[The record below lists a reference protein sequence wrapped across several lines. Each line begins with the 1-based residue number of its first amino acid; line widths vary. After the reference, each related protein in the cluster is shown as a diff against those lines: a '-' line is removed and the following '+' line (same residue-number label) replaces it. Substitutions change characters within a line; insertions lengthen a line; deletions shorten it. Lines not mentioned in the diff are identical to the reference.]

1 MGIVYHFLSDGHN
14 LNMLLMLPKAT
25 NCLTSQSKATL
36 MTDICTLLICLGPLL
51 DTSTYRQLQNISQTL
66 LMMTGRITMLSISRW
81 AEKGCSYRTI
91 QRFFAKSIPWG
102 ALNWAIIKPFLKQND
117 RDIIIAGDATTVT
130 KSGWKTFGLGRFFSS
145 IYSRSVPGIAFQTLS
160 LINTKTRMSWP
171 ILIEQILPKPKQKKS
186 TGSKKKKKRGK
197 GRPKGSKNK
206 NHRDVKLNAEMTQVQ
221 SMLKQLLTMIKDTLQ
236 TVYFVYDG
244 AFGNNAAVQM
254 TRIID
259 LHLISKLR
267 NDSALYYKWNEDYS
281 GKGRPPIYG
290 TRVDYNNIPAKYLK
304 SDETEKDIR
313 TRIYQI
319 IVMHKKFADSLNVV
333 IMIKE
338 NLKTGKVAR
347 IILFSSDLELEWEKI
362 IDYYRLRFQIEFNFR
377 DAKQHWGL
385 EDFMVIKKQSV
396 FNAANLSL
404 WMVNVS
410 QATLAISGE
419 ESILDLKARQH
430 GLRYAQELFKILPKN
445 TKPINIVQLFEK
457 IPVLGRIH
465 VKKIAS

>member
-1 MGIVYHFLSDGHN
+1 
-14 LNMLLMLPKAT
+14 
-25 NCLTSQSKATL
+25 
-36 MTDICTLLICLGPLL
+36 MTDISTLLICLPPLL
-51 DTSTYRQLQNISQTL
+51 DTSTYRQLQIVSQTM
-66 LMMTGRITMLSISRW
+66 LMMTGRITMLGISRW
-81 AEKGCSYRTI
+81 AEKGCSYRTV
-91 QRFFAKSIPWG
+91 QRFFSKDIPWG
-102 ALNWAIIKPFLKQND
+102 ALNWAIAKSFLKPYAG
-117 RDIIIAGDATTVT
+117 DIIIAGDATTVT

-145 IYSRSVPGIAFQTLS
+145 IYSRAVPGVAFQTLS
-160 LINTKTRMSWP
+160 LLNTKTRKSWP

-186 TGSKKKKKRGK
+186 TCQKKKKRGK

-221 SMLKQLLTMIKDTLQ
+221 SMLKQLLTMVGNTLQ
-236 TVYFVYDG
+236 IVYCVYDG

-254 TRIID
+254 TRQLG

-267 NDSALYYKWNEDYS
+267 NNSALYYKWNGVYS
-281 GKGRPPIYG
+281 GKGRRPIYG
-290 TRVDYNNIPAKYLK
+290 ARADYNNLPAKHLK
-304 SDETEKDIR
+304 SNETEDHIR

-319 IVMHKKFADSLNVV
+319 IVMHKKFADALNVV
-333 IMIKE
+333 IIIKE
-338 NLKTGKVAR
+338 NLKNDKVAR
-347 IILFSSDLELEWEKI
+347 VLLFSSDLELEWEKV

-377 DAKQHWGL
+377 DAKQHWGM

-410 QATLAISGE
+410 QAILATSGE
-419 ESILDLKARQH
+419 ESILDLKARHH
-430 GLRYAQELFKILPKN
+430 GLRYAHELFKILPKN

-465 VKKIAS
+465 NEKIAV